1 MSAMTT
7 MRIDGWGLGY
17 YVSVYSELPVN
28 AIRGMRNRVV
38 HEYREVDVKILWEV
52 TQTRACF
59 KTLMLPNRAN
69 AIRPYSPDFAVGA
82 NGIRPPKNKA
92 IVGWK

>member
-1 MSAMTT
+1 MTT

-59 KTLMLPNRAN
+59 KTLMFPHRGA
-69 AIRPYSPDFAVGA
+69 AFAPTVQ
-82 NGIRPPKNKA
+82 ILR
-92 IVGWK
+92 